1 MDAEHRLATYG
12 SLAPGEVNHGQLDGL
27 RGTWRKGT
35 VRGRLLEAGWGA
47 GIGFP
52 GLVLDDEA
60 FEVPVSV
67 FESPDLPEHWKR
79 LDEFEGESYQRVV
92 AMVTVGGGVQVEAFV
107 YALAKMT

>member
-1 MDAEHRLATYG
+1 MDAEHLVATYG

-67 FESPDLPEHWKR
+67 FESPDFPEHWKR
-79 LDEFEGESYQRVV
+79 LDEFGGDSYQRVI
-92 AMVTVGGGVQVEAFV
+92 ATVTVGGQHVKAFV

>member
-12 SLAPGEVNHGQLDGL
+12 SLAPGEVNHGQLDRL

-67 FESPDLPEHWKR
+67 FESPDLPKHGKR
-79 LDEFEGESYQRVV
+79 LDEFEGDSYQRVV
-92 AMVTVGGGVQVEAFV
+92 AKVTVGGQQVEAFV